1 MRIIPFSLKYKPQCI
16 ALFEDNTPV
25 YFAPEEKE
33 IFDNFLGRQN
43 PPYHF
48 YLVESDNDLII
59 ACGGI
64 KEELGNRSAML
75 RWDIVKSEQQKHG
88 VGSFL
93 TRYRIARICENPKI
107 NVINLGTT
115 QKTFSFYEKM
125 GFQVKSVKKD
135 GIALGL
141 DEYYME
147 QEITDELRSK
157 FAKY

>member
-1 MRIIPFSLKYKPQCI
+1 MRIISFSLKYKPQCI

-33 IFDNFLGRQN
+33 IFDNFLGRQY

-48 YLVESDNDLII
+48 YLVESDNNLII

-64 KEELGNRSAML
+64 KEELGNGSAML
-75 RWDIVKSEQQKHG
+75 RWDIVKSEQQKRG
-88 VGSFL
+88 IGSFL
-93 TRYRIARICENPKI
+93 TRYRIARICKNPKI

-125 GFQVKSVKKD
+125 GFQVKSIKKD
-135 GIALGL
+135 GIATGF